1 MNVERK
7 VRTMKAAV
15 AALIVLLLLGVA
27 PTVTQA
33 QVSGTEQGVD
43 EVAVVQVTATV
54 MKVDQEKLKI
64 TLQFEGLAPQTAC
77 SGRESHAGLTA
88 RARRT
93 TLRSRPA

>member
-1 MNVERK
+1 
-7 VRTMKAAV
+7 MKAGVV
-15 AALIVLLLLGVA
+15 ALTVILLFGFAATL
-27 PTVTQA
+27 TRA
-33 QVSGTEQGVD
+33 QMSGTEQGVD
-43 EVAVVQVTATV
+43 VARVTATV
-54 MKVDQEKLKI
+54 MKVDLEKRKI